1 MNIIEVLRDK
11 SVIRGRLWF
20 RPVSKRGS
28 GIGYRIAPVVNRK
41 KPQQYAVM
49 KSEKDAMPEISMSV
63 FVHEIAGE
71 WEIVSEQEV
80 VAERYNVKRA
90 E

>member
-1 MNIIEVLRDK
+1 MINK
-11 SVIRGRLWF
+11 SSLFDTTVGAAPVPRLLA
-20 RPVSKRGS
+20 P
-28 GIGYRIAPVVNRK
+28 YRIAPVVNRK
-41 KPQQYAVM
+41 KPQQYVVM

-90 E
+90 A